1 MENPSM
7 ARSARFAG
15 VVPHFRVHDVAKTTE
30 YYRDV
35 LGFEIDGYW
44 DGEGVHRGRSRRTVF
59 GIVRRDQVSIHFNA
73 ADPANL
79 PPAVRDG
86 AYDVYFEISDV
97 DSFAEEARVRGA
109 EVLDGPADRVY
120 GRRELVLR
128 DCDGRVLAFGEERVK
143 HASRAHPQ

>member
-1 MENPSM
+1 MENHAT

-15 VVPHFRVHDVAKTTE
+15 VVPHFRVSDVAKTAE

-44 DGEGVHRGRSRRTVF
+44 DGEEVHLERGRRAVF
-59 GIVRRDQVSIHFNA
+59 GIVRRDQVSIHLNR
-73 ADPANL
+73 ADATEPQPVLGN
-79 PPAVRDG
+79 G
-86 AYDVYFEISDV
+86 AYDVYFEVSDV
-97 DSFAEEARVRGA
+97 DAFAGEARIRGA

-128 DCDGRVLAFGEERVK
+128 DCNGRVLAFGQERPRQE
-143 HASRAHPQ
+143 HGT

>member
-1 MENPSM
+1 MENPAI

-15 VVPHFRVHDVAKTTE
+15 VVPHFRVGDVAKTVE

-44 DGEGVHRGRSRRTVF
+44 DGEAVHRERARRAVF
-59 GIVRRDQVSIHFNA
+59 GIVRRDRVSVHFNRADA
-73 ADPANL
+73 AELQP
-79 PPAVRDG
+79 VVGDG

-97 DSFAEEARVRGA
+97 DSFAREVRGRGA
-109 EVLDGPADRVY
+109 EVLDGPADRPY

-128 DCDGRVLAFGEERVK
+128 DCNGRVLAFGEERVGQE
-143 HASRAHPQ
+143 SP

>member
-1 MENPSM
+1 MENPSI

-15 VVPHFRVHDVAKTTE
+15 VVPHFKVGDVAKTME
-30 YYRDV
+30 YYRDI

-44 DGEGVHRGRSRRTVF
+44 DGEEVHRERSRPAVF

-79 PPAVRDG
+79 PPAARDG
-86 AYDVYFEISDV
+86 AYEVYFEISNV

-128 DCDGRVLAFGEERVK
+128 DCDGRLLAFGEVGVK
-143 HASRAHPQ
+143 QPE